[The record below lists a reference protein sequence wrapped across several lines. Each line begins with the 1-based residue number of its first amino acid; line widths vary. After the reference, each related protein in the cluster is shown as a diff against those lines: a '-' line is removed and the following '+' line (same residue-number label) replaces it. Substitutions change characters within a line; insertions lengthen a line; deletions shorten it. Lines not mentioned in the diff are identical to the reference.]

1 MRIGNYN
8 YEDSD
13 MKVGRYTYSANNI
26 KIHFKNENSK
36 LFIGNF
42 CSIATNL
49 NILLAGNHR
58 LDLISTYPFG
68 FINQNV
74 FNTFDGKGTSNCDT
88 TKGNVVIGND
98 VWIGGDVTIMSGVK
112 IGDGCI
118 IAKNSHV
125 VKSTEPYSIYG
136 GNPAKFIRYKFSE
149 EIITKLLKIKWWD
162 FDEKILNENLPLLMD
177 NDINKFIDKFYPKLL
192 TKYENIV
199 IIPSLIYCNCR
210 YSKDERYE
218 QTKYTIKSVRDR
230 IPNSFIILIDI
241 SPFTSEES
249 TYLKNNCDLFINPK
263 DEEMS
268 KKIIG
273 KKSYGEKSYLE
284 YVLNLLNTHK
294 DYNYRNFINVRNIFK
309 VGGRYFLNENFNYN
323 KYDNEYDIISVF
335 PSHLYNNA
343 CHSSCF
349 KITKSNINEFL
360 DSLKIYDKDV
370 KYDILDMER
379 MLFNHISRMKN
390 TKEYNHETIDII
402 GMTCFPSN
410 PDSPD
415 VSYC

>member
-1 MRIGNYN
+1 MRIGNHP

-13 MKVGRYTYSANNI
+13 MKVGRYSYSANNI
-26 KIHFKNENSK
+26 KIHFKNKNSK

-42 CSIATNL
+42 CSIATDL
-49 NILLAGNHR
+49 NVLLAGNHR
-58 LDLISTYPFG
+58 TDLITTYPFG

-74 FNTFDGKGTSNCDT
+74 FNTFDGKGTENSDT

-149 EIITKLLKIKWWD
+149 EIRNKLLKIKWWD
-162 FDEKILNENLPLLMD
+162 FDDKLLNENLPLLMD
-177 NDINKFIDKFYPKLL
+177 NDINKFIYKFYPKL
-192 TKYENIV
+192 TNYENIV
-199 IIPSLIYCNCR
+199 IIPSLIYCNCS

-218 QTKYTIKSVRDR
+218 QTKVTIKSVRDR

-241 SPFTSEES
+241 SPFTSDES
-249 TYLKNNCDLFINPK
+249 AYLKNNCDLFINPT
-263 DEEMS
+263 DPELS

-284 YVLNLLNTHK
+284 YVLNLLNTDK
-294 DYNYRNFINVRNIFK
+294 EYNYSNFINVRNLFK
-309 VGGRYFLNENFNYN
+309 VGGRYFLNENFDYN

-349 KITKSNINEFL
+349 KITKSNSNDFL
-360 DSLKIYDKDV
+360 DSLKIFDNSLKV
-370 KYDILDMER
+370 DILDMER
-379 MLFNHISRMKN
+379 MLFNHINRMTN
-390 TKEYNHETIDII
+390 TKDKHYKHKTIDTI
-402 GMTCFPSN
+402 GMTCLPSN
-410 PDSPD
+410 STSI
-415 VSYC
+415 SYC